1 MIRSFRGKTPQIAAS
16 AFVSEA
22 AYVVGDVVIGEN
34 TSVFPGAV
42 LRADFGRIIVGDGCI
57 IEDNCVI
64 HAGSGLVPGGSGDGD
79 ISLGRNVLVGHGAMI
94 NCKSIG
100 DDALIGMNATL
111 LPEAVIGDGAVIAAA
126 CLVTQWMQVPARTL
140 VLGVPGK
147 IKGPVTQDQS
157 WWTTDSGDYYGP
169 LARDY
174 KAEGL

>member
-1 MIRSFRGKTPQIAAS
+1 MIRSFRGQTPQIAAS

-34 TSVFPGAV
+34 ASVFPGAV
-42 LRADFGRIIVGDGCI
+42 LRADFGRITIGDGCI

-64 HAGSGLVPGGSGDGD
+64 HAGSGLVPGGSGHGD
-79 ISLGRNVLVGHGAMI
+79 IALGRNVQVGHGAMI

-111 LPEAVIGDGAVIAAA
+111 LHEAVIGDGAVIGAAA
-126 CLVTQWMQVPARTL
+126 LVTQGMRVPPRML
-140 VLGVPGK
+140 VLGVPG
-147 IKGPVTQDQS
+147 IIQGPVSQSQS
-157 WWTTDSGDYYGP
+157 WWTTGGADYYGP